1 MAYTSPTTV
10 NASAGMD
17 SFLPYLSEVTNFWF
31 GRMLMI
37 AVFVIFFMGYL
48 RAKDEDYVGA
58 FAVASYVSFVI
69 GLLFWVMGLVTGLDF
84 ALILGIAMVSS
95 VVLFLQKKDY

>member
-1 MAYTSPTTV
+1 MAHTSPTTV

-31 GRMLMI
+31 GRMIRI
-37 AVFVIFFMGYL
+37 AVFVIFFIGYL
-48 RAKDEDYVGA
+48 RAKDDDFIGA
-58 FAVASYVSFVI
+58 FAVASYISFVI

-84 ALILGIAMVSS
+84 ALILGITMISS
-95 VVLFLQKKDY
+95 VVLFMQKKEY